1 MCEQAVGEQV
11 RCLQVVEGPP
21 VGGAQEGRDEGAE
34 ALEAALREVAP
45 FNAGPLRLGV
55 LQVGQ
60 RDALWRYHR
69 CRVSHSQP
77 AAHAQL
83 GTLQVTGRP

>member
-1 MCEQAVGEQV
+1 M
-11 RCLQVVEGPP
+11 VEGPP
-21 VGGAQEGRDEGAE
+21 VGAAQEGRDEGAE

-60 RDALWRYHR
+60 RGA
-69 CRVSHSQP
+69 CSC
-77 AAHAQL
+77 
-83 GTLQVTGRP
+83 